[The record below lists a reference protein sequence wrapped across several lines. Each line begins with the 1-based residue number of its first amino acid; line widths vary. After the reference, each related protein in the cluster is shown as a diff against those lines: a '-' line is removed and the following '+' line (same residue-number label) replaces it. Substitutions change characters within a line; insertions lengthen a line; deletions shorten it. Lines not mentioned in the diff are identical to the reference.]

1 MSKEEILLIAD
12 RVNSMLDAFLV
23 LEEKIFGS
31 PSFFKTLK
39 NIFKKKVDFKEC
51 YEQLRT
57 MISDFDNH
65 LSVID
70 SFIASD
76 EQERDFQQILQQ
88 YTIALKEAVVKATG
102 LAKKLAV
109 KSDGGSMS
117 WPSYKDQVDDFKK
130 AEQEYVLLGHE
141 VTRQYQ
147 ALYKVYLEITQ
158 RK

>member
-12 RVNSMLDAFLV
+12 KVNSMLDDFLV

-51 YEQLRT
+51 YEQLRV
-57 MISDFDNH
+57 MMADFDNH

-88 YTIALKEAVVKATG
+88 YTMALKEAVAKATG
-102 LAKKLAV
+102 VAKNLAV
-109 KSDGGSMS
+109 KSEEGSMAWS
-117 WPSYKDQVDDFKK
+117 SYKDQVDDLKK
-130 AEQEYVLLGHE
+130 AEQQYVLLGHE

-158 RK
+158 GK